1 MQSWTRRH
9 KNGFLITVILSF
21 WKREGERD
29 FENVTD
35 RNWNVSLAF
44 LSFPGFKKGPKP
56 SKKVEYVQ
64 ERLRSFELGRGNR
77 FERIVV
83 TVRSGFKD
91 FRERKNHCR

>member
-44 LSFPGFKKGPKP
+44 LSFPGFKKG
-56 SKKVEYVQ
+56 SNTLME
-64 ERLRSFELGRGNR
+64 RSFELGCSNG
-77 FERIVV
+77 FEWIVV
-83 TVRSGFKD
+83 TVRSGFID
-91 FRERKNHCR
+91 FRERKNHCK